1 MLELERESK
10 LLAAFKRSFKKFNKK
25 EIGVYTEMS
34 AVFDAEIA
42 ERECPGCKRMTK
54 SMFCPKCNKCEF
66 CHKIIEGKLEC
77 QN

>member
-1 MLELERESK
+1 
-10 LLAAFKRSFKKFNKK
+10 
-25 EIGVYTEMS
+25 MS

-54 SMFCPKCNKCEF
+54 SMFCPKCGKCEF
-66 CHKIIEGKLEC
+66 CHKVIEGKLKC

>member
-1 MLELERESK
+1 M
-10 LLAAFKRSFKKFNKK
+10 
-25 EIGVYTEMS
+25 GVYTEMS
-34 AVFDAEIA
+34 TVLDAEIA